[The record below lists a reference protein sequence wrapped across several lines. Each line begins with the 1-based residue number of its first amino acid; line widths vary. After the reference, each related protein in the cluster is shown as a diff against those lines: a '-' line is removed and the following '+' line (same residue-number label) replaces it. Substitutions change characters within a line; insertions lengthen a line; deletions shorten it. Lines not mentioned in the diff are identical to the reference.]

1 MTEQRRR
8 RVVLVTT
15 GSWVYR
21 EYLLA
26 SLAEDYDV
34 WLLSDRDPDWAA
46 PHVIGHTKL
55 DTADVDRLIEAARA
69 VEPDGVLTWDEPR
82 VVQAARLAGALGLP
96 GCTPESALNCR
107 DKHATRTALAAA
119 GVPQAASALVTTLA
133 EARAAAD
140 RIGYPLVLKARALGA
155 SIGVVRV
162 EGPDQLAARFR
173 IARGADVP
181 TVTELPP
188 GDVLVEEYLDGPEI
202 SVDAAWSDGAMGLAY
217 LARKQIGYPPYF
229 EEIGHLVDSAD
240 PLLHDAQLAEVVAGA
255 HAAVGYRT
263 GWTHTELRLTPDG
276 PKVVEINARIGG
288 DRIPQLAEWA
298 TGVRAATVAAA
309 VACGQPMDVRPTRSR
324 VAAIQFCYPERNVVA
339 KSVHIDRDRLPASVA
354 SAEVIA
360 EPGQE
365 LLLPPAGHV
374 SSRYAYVSVV
384 ADSISECRADLDTA
398 LAAVHLEVLNPA

>member
-1 MTEQRRR
+1 MQ
-8 RVVLVTT
+8 
-15 GSWVYR
+15 
-21 EYLLA
+21 
-26 SLAEDYDV
+26 
-34 WLLSDRDPDWAA
+34 
-46 PHVIGHTKL
+46 
-55 DTADVDRLIEAARA
+55 
-69 VEPDGVLTWDEPR
+69 PDGVLTWDEPR
-82 VVQAARLAGALGLP
+82 VVHAARLAGALGLP

-119 GVPQAASALVTTLA
+119 GVPQAASTLVTTLA

-162 EGPDQLAARFR
+162 EGPEQLADRFR

-217 LARKQIGYPPYF
+217 VARKQIGYPPYF
-229 EEIGHLVDSAD
+229 EEIGHLVDGAD
-240 PLLHDAQLAEVVAGA
+240 PLLHDARLAEVVAGA
-255 HAAVGYRT
+255 HAAVGYHT

-288 DRIPQLAEWA
+288 DRIPQLAEWPPGCGPPRSPPRWPAGSRWTSGRPGPGWRPSGSA
-298 TGVRAATVAAA
+298 TRNATWW
-309 VACGQPMDVRPTRSR
+309 PSR
-324 VAAIQFCYPERNVVA
+324 CR
-339 KSVHIDRDRLPASVA
+339 IDRDRLPASVA

-374 SSRYAYVSVV
+374 PAGTPTSRWWPTASPS
-384 ADSISECRADLDTA
+384 ARPTWTPA
-398 LAAVHLEVLNPA
+398 LAAVHLEVLNP